1 MSQVSGFGNY
11 SKNQFL
17 FLSGNSTNLKKED
30 NPQSSFDLKQG
41 FNEDAVEFS
50 SSVSFNV
57 EEQNLVSEEK
67 IDINSEKFDVVENID
82 FSSKFFIDETSF
94 DKEVFLKNNPFLQ
107 TEQEEDSIEKFAKV
121 FLDDEEN
128 KSEGAFQFDF

>member
-1 MSQVSGFGNY
+1 M
-11 SKNQFL
+11 
-17 FLSGNSTNLKKED
+17 
-30 NPQSSFDLKQG
+30 
-41 FNEDAVEFS
+41 
-50 SSVSFNV
+50 
-57 EEQNLVSEEK
+57 VSEEK

-82 FSSKFFIDETSF
+82 FSSRFFIDETSF